1 MRKGRIDILKKIW
14 RIEDAK
20 DLVKKHVTISHNCL
34 MTPLGEIVG
43 SIMAENVSAPC
54 NVPHF
59 RRSTMDGYAV
69 VALTTHGASDSLPA
83 MLHLVDPKLPICARV
98 HTGDI
103 VPADFDAVMMLEYA
117 EELPD
122 GTVLLSRS
130 ISEGENIMGV
140 GEDIAESSLVLRQ
153 GQQATPHDVGVLA
166 ALGFERVKTRDFR
179 IGILSTGNEIV
190 PHTCIPQVGQMRDIN
205 SPLLTS
211 LFRAAGFAVHYCGIF
226 RDDESALTQALE
238 LALQQYDAI
247 VLSGG
252 SSAGAVDFTERAVNN
267 LGLPGVLVHGLAVKP
282 GKPTILGVIRGK
294 LVVGLP
300 GHPLSCAVM
309 AEMVALPLL
318 RYAAGAL
325 AALPVCQSVVLARP
339 VASVPGRRDFVPC
352 RLVGQEAIPQQS
364 KSAAIQVLAASQG
377 LLVVTEECEGYS
389 AGTMVSVELWGGLR

>member
-20 DLVKKHVTISHNCL
+20 DLVKKHISISQNCL
-34 MTPLGEIVG
+34 MTPLAEIVG

-69 VALTTHGASDSLPA
+69 VASATHGASDSLPA
-83 MLHLVDPKLPICARV
+83 MLHLEDPKLPLCARV

-103 VPADFDAVMMLEYA
+103 VAADFDAVMMLEYA

-122 GTVLLSRS
+122 GTVLLSRA
-130 ISEGENIMGV
+130 IAQGENIMAV
-140 GEDIAESSLVLRQ
+140 GEDIAENSLILPA
-153 GQQATPHDVGVLA
+153 GQQVTPHDVGVLA
-166 ALGFERVKTRDFR
+166 ALGFASIKTRDFR
-179 IGILSTGNEIV
+179 IGILSTGNELV
-190 PHTCIPQVGQMRDIN
+190 PHACVPQVGQMRDIN

-211 LFRAAGFAVHYCGIF
+211 LFRAAGFAVHHCGIF
-226 RDDESALTQALE
+226 RDDEAALTQALA
-238 LALQQYDAI
+238 LALEQYDAV

-325 AALPVCQSVVLARP
+325 ATVPVCQNVVLARP

-352 RLVGQEAIPQQS
+352 RVLGQEAIPQQS

-377 LLVVTEECEGYS
+377 LLVITEECEGYS
-389 AGTMVSVELWGGLR
+389 AGTMVSVELWGGRK

>member
-1 MRKGRIDILKKIW
+1 
-14 RIEDAK
+14 
-20 DLVKKHVTISHNCL
+20 
-34 MTPLGEIVG
+34 
-43 SIMAENVSAPC
+43 
-54 NVPHF
+54 
-59 RRSTMDGYAV
+59 MDGYAV
-69 VALTTHGASDSLPA
+69 VASTTHGASDSLPA
-83 MLHLVDPKLPICARV
+83 MLYLGDPKIGDLKLPLCARV

-103 VPADFDAVMMLEYA
+103 VAADFDAVMMLEYA

-130 ISEGENIMGV
+130 IAAGENIMAV
-140 GEDIAESSLVLRQ
+140 GEDIAEGSLVLPA

-166 ALGFERVKTRDFR
+166 ALGLATIKTRDFR
-179 IGILSTGNEIV
+179 VGILSTGNEIV
-190 PHTCIPQVGQMRDIN
+190 PHDCVPQVGQMRDLN

-211 LFRAAGFAVHYCGIF
+211 LFRAAGFAVHHCGIF

-238 LALQQYDAI
+238 LAVAQFDAV

-252 SSAGAVDFTERAVNN
+252 SSAGAVDYTERAVNN

-282 GKPTILGVIRGK
+282 GKPTILGVISGK

-318 RYAAGAL
+318 RYAAGAMVT
-325 AALPVCQSVVLARP
+325 LPVCQNVVLARP

-352 RLVGQEAIPQQS
+352 RLVGQEAIPQQA

-377 LLVVTEECEGYS
+377 LLVITEECEGYS
-389 AGTMVSVELWGGLR
+389 AGSMVSVELWGGRR